1 MSEGGYLL
9 LADAVLVLHFVIAA
23 YIVLGLPVIWTGW
36 RLGARFVRN
45 PWFRYSHAGLM
56 GVVVAES
63 LAGVFCPLTAWE
75 TRLRQAADAGFAGD
89 GQSFVARWMGRVL
102 FYDLGE
108 TAFTVIYG
116 VFFAAVLVTLWL
128 VPVRSRREGREKP
141 SARQD
146 EKTRNSLK

>member
-1 MSEGGYLL
+1 MSETGYLL

-36 RLGARFVRN
+36 RLRAGFVRN

-63 LAGVFCPLTAWE
+63 LAGIFCPLTAWE
-75 TRLRQAADAGFAGD
+75 TRLRQSADAGFAGD
-89 GQSFVARWMGRVL
+89 GQSFVARWMGKVL

-116 VFFAAVLVTLWL
+116 FF
-128 VPVRSRREGREKP
+128 SRRCSSPCGWSRSDPGGRGGKNLP
-141 SARQD
+141 PGRTQ
-146 EKTRNSLK
+146 KTIST